1 MHQLIA
7 TRLRQKPQLLDIARE
22 HLAHWFGRDG
32 KSTPY
37 LTVWHNILDQPMD
50 LLLSTIQED
59 SERMSALRHFTPLA
73 GLLTAEERWSLY
85 AEEPTLVEHRSPLG
99 PREH

>member
-1 MHQLIA
+1 MHRLIA
-7 TRLRQKPQLLDIARE
+7 TRLRQKPELLDIARE

-37 LTVWHNILDQPMD
+37 LTVWRNILDQPMD

-59 SERMSALRHFTPLA
+59 SERMATLRQFTPLA
-73 GLLTAEERWSLY
+73 GLLTPGERWRLY
-85 AEEPTLVEHRSPLG
+85 AEEPTPGDRLV
-99 PREH
+99 